1 MDRTEAFILAGGA
14 SSRMGT
20 DKSQLMIGGETF
32 VERIA
37 TTLFKIVTKVT
48 IVGRESN
55 DPRCASVSDVF
66 PKWGA
71 LGGLHAALA
80 SCHSEWALV
89 VACDL
94 PFISADLL
102 ERIASKREAFD
113 AVVPLQPDG
122 RPQPLTALYRVV
134 PCRDKAAELIGENK
148 RRPLDLLESVNTCWL
163 TFAEIND
170 LDHAGEFFVNIN
182 TREDYYEATQKGT

>member
-1 MDRTEAFILAGGA
+1 MNRTEAFILAGGA

-20 DKSQLMIGGETF
+20 DKSQLLIEGETF

-37 TTLFKIVTKVT
+37 TTLFKVVGKVT
-48 IVGRESN
+48 IVGRESK
-55 DPRCASVSDVF
+55 DPRCASVADLF

-80 SCHSEWALV
+80 ACQSEWALV

-94 PFISADLL
+94 PFIRAELL
-102 ERIASKREAFD
+102 ERIASVRGGFD
-113 AVVPLQPDG
+113 AVVPQQADG
-122 RPQPLTALYRVV
+122 RPQPLVGIYRVV
-134 PCRDKAAELIGENK
+134 PCRDKAAELIHANK
-148 RRPLDLLESVNTCWL
+148 RRPLDLLESVQTRWL
-163 TFAEIND
+163 PFSEIKD
-170 LDHAGEFFVNIN
+170 LDHAEEFFVNIN

>member
-20 DKSQLMIGGETF
+20 DKSQLLIGAETF

-37 TTLFKIVTKVT
+37 STLFNVVEKVT
-48 IVGRESN
+48 IVGRKSN

-66 PKWGA
+66 PHWGA

-80 SCHSEWALV
+80 ACHSEWAFV

-94 PFISADLL
+94 PFVSAELL
-102 ERIASKREAFD
+102 DRIASRREGFD
-113 AVVPLQPDG
+113 AVVPKQPDG
-122 RPQPLTALYRVV
+122 RPQPLTAIYRVV
-134 PCRDKAAELIGENK
+134 PCRDKAAELIGDNK
-148 RRPLDLLESVNTCWL
+148 RRPLDLLESVRTCWL
-163 TFAEIND
+163 PFSEIND
-170 LDHAGEFFVNIN
+170 LDHAQEFFVNIN

>member
-1 MDRTEAFILAGGA
+1 MERTEAFILAGGA

-20 DKSQLMIGGETF
+20 DKSQLLIEGETF

-37 TTLFKIVTKVT
+37 TTLFKVVGKVT
-48 IVGRESN
+48 IVGRESK
-55 DPRCASVSDVF
+55 DPRCASVPDLF

-80 SCHSEWALV
+80 SCQSEWALV

-94 PFISADLL
+94 PFISPELL
-102 ERIASKREAFD
+102 ERIASVREGYE
-113 AVVPLQPDG
+113 AVVPVQADG
-122 RPQPLTALYRVV
+122 RPQPLVGVYRAI
-134 PCRDKAAELIGENK
+134 PSRDKAAELIQANK
-148 RRPLDLLESVNTCWL
+148 RRPLDLLESLQTRWL
-163 TFAEIND
+163 PFSEIKD

-182 TREDYYEATQKGT
+182 TREDYYEATQKGS